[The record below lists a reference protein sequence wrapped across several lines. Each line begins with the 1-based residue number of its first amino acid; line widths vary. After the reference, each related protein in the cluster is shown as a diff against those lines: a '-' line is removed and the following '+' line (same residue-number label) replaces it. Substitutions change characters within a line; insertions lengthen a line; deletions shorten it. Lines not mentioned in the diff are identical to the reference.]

1 MLGERAG
8 RMWCVC
14 VRAWWEALGSRKVI
28 LETAEALE
36 APSESMVAARV
47 LATPGESAL
56 CPEARV
62 FLREGPT
69 APRHRVT

>member
-1 MLGERAG
+1 M
-8 RMWCVC
+8 CVC
-14 VRAWWEALGSRKVI
+14 ARVVGGLGLKKGNTG
-28 LETAEALE
+28 TAEALE